1 MSEIENINVPVISSE
16 YGLNRYL
23 HDIKKYP
30 ILSEEEE
37 HRLAVRFHKE
47 GDVQAAQTLVTS
59 HLRFVANIAMKY
71 KGYGLPIMDIIAE
84 GNIGLM
90 HAVKKFDPKM
100 GFRLSTYS
108 MWWIRASI
116 QDYILKSWS
125 LVKIGTSATHKKLF
139 FNLRKIKNKLLNIH
153 GRDDIANDAQ
163 LIANELNVTPEEVM
177 KMDAKMQSAG
187 NYTLNDRAYGDE
199 GSYVE
204 QIDLIQEPGD
214 NQETLVLEN
223 DEAKRRSAMLKDAM
237 HHLNEREQDII
248 TQRMLQEKPTT
259 LEDLSQKYS
268 VSRERIRQIEN
279 KALNKLRELMLKE
292 SN

>member
-1 MSEIENINVPVISSE
+1 MAEVENISVPVVSSE

-30 ILSEEEE
+30 MLSEEEE
-37 HRLAVRFHKE
+37 HRLAVLFHKE

-90 HAVKKFDPKM
+90 HAVKKFDPNM

-153 GRDDIANDAQ
+153 GRDDIANDAER
-163 LIANELNVTPEEVM
+163 IAAELNVSAEEVIS
-177 KMDAKMQSAG
+177 MDAKMQSAG

-204 QIDLIQEPGD
+204 QIDLIQEPDD

-223 DEAKRRSAMLKDAM
+223 DEAKRRSAMLKEAM
-237 HHLNEREQDII
+237 HYLNEREQDII
-248 TQRMLQEKPTT
+248 TQRMLQDKPTT
-259 LEDLSQKYS
+259 LEDLSQKYG

-279 KALNKLRELMLKE
+279 KALNKLRELMLKDT
-292 SN
+292 N

>member
-1 MSEIENINVPVISSE
+1 MSEVENINVPVISSE